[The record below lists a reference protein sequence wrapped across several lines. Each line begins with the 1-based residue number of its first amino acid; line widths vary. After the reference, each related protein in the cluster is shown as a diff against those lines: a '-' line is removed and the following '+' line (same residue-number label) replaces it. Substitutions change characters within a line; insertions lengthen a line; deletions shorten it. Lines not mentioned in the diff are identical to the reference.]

1 MCHFPTGPFVNLGVG
16 SHLLKIEYD
25 NENNY
30 LYLEGVSIIYCFVL
44 LTNPTVDNSKLFPL
58 QEIWLLATNISVT
71 TLNSLLI
78 SQYQQQLLI
87 VVANFPKQTNTND
100 DFGVVADKSSLI

>member
-1 MCHFPTGPFVNLGVG
+1 MFFDLC
-16 SHLLKIEYD
+16 
-25 NENNY
+25 
-30 LYLEGVSIIYCFVL
+30 IIYTEREHILDVHGFPFQFLSLKRNVLYVAFVSL
-44 LTNPTVDNSKLFPL
+44 VAYRY

-78 SQYQQQLLI
+78 SQYQRQQLI
-87 VVANFPKQTNTND
+87 VIANFPKQTNTND